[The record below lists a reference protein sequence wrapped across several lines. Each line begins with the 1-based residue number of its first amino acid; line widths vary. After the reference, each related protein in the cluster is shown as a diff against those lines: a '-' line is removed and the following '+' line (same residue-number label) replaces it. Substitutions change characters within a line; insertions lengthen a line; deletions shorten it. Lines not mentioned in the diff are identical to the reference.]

1 VAWEAK
7 GVAGGLADGKLEIPA
22 DSKFQA
28 GTVIAKSGDLTAEA
42 RVRVFPALPW
52 QDDFEQGKRGWWIGG
67 GRFDVRDDAAGGK
80 VLVKPVAES
89 GLLRSSLILGPPSYA
104 DYTIQ
109 ADVKGMQNG
118 RRRSDAGLIANGYI
132 LELMGNHQRLELR
145 SWESML
151 RIDQKVPFK
160 WDVDSWYTMK
170 LRVETSGEQARV
182 QGKVWPKGE
191 PEPAAWTLEAI
202 DPHPI
207 QKGSP
212 GLTGYSPAELFFDN
226 LTITGNGA

>member
-1 VAWEAK
+1 
-7 GVAGGLADGKLEIPA
+7 
-22 DSKFQA
+22 
-28 GTVIAKSGDLTAEA
+28 
-42 RVRVFPALPW
+42 
-52 QDDFEQGKRGWWIGG
+52 
-67 GRFDVRDDAAGGK
+67 
-80 VLVKPVAES
+80 
-89 GLLRSSLILGPPSYA
+89 
-104 DYTIQ
+104 
-109 ADVKGMQNG
+109 
-118 RRRSDAGLIANGYI
+118 LIANGYI